1 MYGKTPLHEFSP
13 GKFPNEIYQEREFI
27 RQHLGMLRT
36 MVSGGARVAKIREDV
51 MDRPKVTTKSQ
62 YPNPNLEDSTHNLRS
77 CLKIQMV
84 HRVCLQLTSNKL
96 YTKEKKMK

>member
-36 MVSGGARVAKIREDV
+36 MVSGGARVVKIREDG
-51 MDRPKVTTKSQ
+51 MRRPKVTTKSQ
-62 YPNPNLEDSTHNLRS
+62 YPNPNLKGVRFNL
-77 CLKIQMV
+77 
-84 HRVCLQLTSNKL
+84 
-96 YTKEKKMK
+96 